1 MPTTHPTTH
10 VLYLHGFRST
20 PQSAKARRVGE
31 RMARDWPHI
40 VFHCPQ
46 LPPSPRQ
53 AMDEVMRDIAD
64 WPRKQK
70 EMAEPANGQM
80 AVIGSSLGGYYA
92 TWIAEQT
99 GCRAVVLNPAVHAA
113 RDLATQVGEHASWH
127 DPTEKFVFRPEY
139 VDELEALAVPAITR
153 PERYYAL
160 IAKGDEVLD
169 WHEMHAHYAN
179 PYGRLLHGHLLEG
192 GDHAISDFTN
202 YLDEILN
209 FLNLAPRK

>member
-1 MPTTHPTTH
+1 MPTTPTTH

-20 PQSAKARRVGE
+20 PQSTKARLVGE

-53 AMDEVMRDIAD
+53 AMDAVMRDIAD
-64 WPRKQK
+64 WPRRQTHG
-70 EMAEPANGQM
+70 PATAGM

-113 RDLATQVGEHASWH
+113 RDLATQVGEHMSWH
-127 DPTEKFVFRPEY
+127 NPQEKFVFKPEY
-139 VDELEALAVPAITR
+139 VEELRALAVPAITR

-169 WHEMHAHYAN
+169 WQEMLAHYAT
-179 PYGRLLHGHLLEG
+179 PYGRLLHGCLLEG
-192 GDHAISDFTN
+192 SDHAISDFPD
-202 YLDEILN
+202 YLDEVLA
-209 FLNLAPRK
+209 FLNLAQTT